1 MIRDVKK
8 SNVGNV
14 CDIGEQGITLTD
26 SKHVQCR
33 QERKGGGAVKG
44 DT

>member
-33 QERKGGGAVKG
+33 QERKRGGAVKG